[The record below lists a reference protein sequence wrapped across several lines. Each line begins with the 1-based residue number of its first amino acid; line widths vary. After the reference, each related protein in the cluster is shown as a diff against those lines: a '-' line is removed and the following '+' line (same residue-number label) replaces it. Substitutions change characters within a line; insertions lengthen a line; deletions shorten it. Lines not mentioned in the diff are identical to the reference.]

1 MSAPH
6 IYGTSYHYFV
16 NPSCVRAVVPGGQAS
31 TTGNVVI
38 ALEIERSSKVN
49 HPQLVL
55 AIVRLTPGRRA
66 RLTAVARDAAVGA
79 PPQHARVLS
88 AGGGRAEA
96 AALATR
102 VAA

>member
-1 MSAPH
+1 MSAPRCT
-6 IYGTSYHYFV
+6 YQYLAYPLLASA
-16 NPSCVRAVVPGGQAS
+16 PSASLGQAS

-55 AIVRLTPGRRA
+55 AIVRLTPGGRA

>member
-6 IYGTSYHYFV
+6 IYGTSYHYFA
-16 NPSCVRAVVPGGQAS
+16 NPSCVRAVPGGQAS

-79 PPQHARVLS
+79 PPQHARVLC
-88 AGGGRAEA
+88 ARGGRAEA

>member
-1 MSAPH
+1 MVYSQRRAHSTYQYLAKPLRPRR
-6 IYGTSYHYFV
+6 
-16 NPSCVRAVVPGGQAS
+16 PSLGQAS
-31 TTGNVVI
+31 TTGTVVV

-55 AIVRLTPGRRA
+55 VIVRLTPGRRA
-66 RLTAVARDAAVGA
+66 RLAAVARDAAVGA
-79 PPQHARVLS
+79 SPQHTRVLS
-88 AGGGRAEA
+88 ARGGRAEA

>member
-1 MSAPH
+1 MPTTLASAP
-6 IYGTSYHYFV
+6 SL
-16 NPSCVRAVVPGGQAS
+16 GQAS